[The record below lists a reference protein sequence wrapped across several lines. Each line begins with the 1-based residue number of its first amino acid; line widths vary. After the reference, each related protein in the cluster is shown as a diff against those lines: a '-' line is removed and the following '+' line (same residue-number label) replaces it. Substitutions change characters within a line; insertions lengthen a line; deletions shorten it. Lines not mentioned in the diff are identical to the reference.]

1 MNLEVLCVSD
11 MLWKAPELLRSR
23 NVNIHGTQKG
33 DVYSFAIILYEIH
46 GRKGPWGDIEYP
58 AKGEKTNDKDGEKDT
73 CILKG
78 RIRYTYR
85 GPKTTSTPSREKK
98 KLFFPFDGVVLQSTI
113 FQMHVL
119 VVHI

>member
-1 MNLEVLCVSD
+1 

-58 AKGEKTNDKDGEKDT
+58 AKGEKTNDKDEEKDT
-73 CILKG
+73 CIHIKG
-78 RIRYTYR
+78 ENETYIQR
-85 GPKTTSTPSREKK
+85 AKNETQSSQQLVHQAEKK
-98 KLFFPFDGVVLQSTI
+98 LSWPIDGVVLQSTI
-113 FQMHVL
+113 FQIHVL
-119 VVHI
+119 AVHI